1 VGAEFD
7 LKGEGERLRLAIAAH
22 LKRGSGFECGLPFT
36 LPLLSNPHM
45 HLFEAALAWQDVG
58 GGSPWRALAD
68 ELGELALT
76 RLIDSATGMVH
87 ESFDTSWVPT
97 QDVAGRIVEPG
108 HQFEWAYLL
117 LKWGAKDRPA
127 AREAAYRLIDL
138 ADHHGVQRGV
148 AINALLNDTSI
159 HDEEAR
165 LWPQTERLRA
175 AALAARLSGDAR
187 YWKMTG
193 AAAEGLW
200 QYFSTP
206 VRGLWHDRLLPS
218 GDFVHETV
226 TAGNLYHIVGGI
238 QELDTLVRHGA

>member
-1 VGAEFD
+1 M
-7 LKGEGERLRLAIAAH
+7 L
-22 LKRGSGFECGLPFT
+22 
-36 LPLLSNPHM
+36 
-45 HLFEAALAWQDVG
+45 
-58 GGSPWRALAD
+58 
-68 ELGELALT
+68 
-76 RLIDSATGMVH
+76 H

-97 QDVAGRIVEPG
+97 KNVAGRVVEPG

-117 LKWGAKDRPA
+117 LKWGGKERAD
-127 AREAAYRLIDL
+127 ARKAAYRLIEL
-138 ADHHGVQRGV
+138 ADHHGVHRGV

-187 YWKMTG
+187 YWKMTSDS
-193 AAAEGLW
+193 AEGLLR
-200 QYFSTP
+200 YFSTP

-238 QELDTLVRHGA
+238 QELDVLVRHSS